1 MSKIFVNYPKCSTC
15 KRAEKFLK
23 ENNVEF
29 VNRNIVEENPTA
41 EELSLWMDKSGL
53 EPRKF
58 FNTSGVL
65 YREMNLKDK
74 IKTMSKEEM
83 IEILS
88 TNGMLVK
95 RPLLVTE
102 DIVLVGFKEEN
113 YKEVIPAPLLSRF
126 TMKALFEPVG
136 FEIKNKYIVEKAK
149 ALVEKYNDKYGKT
162 IDYADVIKKIDKNV
176 INSTK
181 NFRYLNRLV
190 QKALISTI
198 ENNE

>member
-23 ENNVEF
+23 ENKVEF

-102 DIVLVGFKEEN
+102 DIVIVGFKGEN
-113 YKEVIPAPLLSRF
+113 YK
-126 TMKALFEPVG
+126 
-136 FEIKNKYIVEKAK
+136 
-149 ALVEKYNDKYGKT
+149 
-162 IDYADVIKKIDKNV
+162 KI
-176 INSTK
+176 I
-181 NFRYLNRLV
+181 
-190 QKALISTI
+190 
-198 ENNE
+198 

>member
-29 VNRNIVEENPTA
+29 VNRNILEENPTA

-113 YKEVIPAPLLSRF
+113 YKEI
-126 TMKALFEPVG
+126 
-136 FEIKNKYIVEKAK
+136 I
-149 ALVEKYNDKYGKT
+149 
-162 IDYADVIKKIDKNV
+162 
-176 INSTK
+176 
-181 NFRYLNRLV
+181 
-190 QKALISTI
+190 
-198 ENNE
+198 

>member
-1 MSKIFVNYPKCSTC
+1 MSKIFVNSPKCSTC

-29 VNRNIVEENPTA
+29 VNRNIVEENPSA
-41 EELSLWMDKSGL
+41 EELALWMEKSGL

-95 RPLLVTE
+95 RPLLVM
-102 DIVLVGFKEEN
+102 DDKVLVGFKEEN
-113 YKEVIPAPLLSRF
+113 YKEI
-126 TMKALFEPVG
+126 
-136 FEIKNKYIVEKAK
+136 I
-149 ALVEKYNDKYGKT
+149 
-162 IDYADVIKKIDKNV
+162 
-176 INSTK
+176 
-181 NFRYLNRLV
+181 
-190 QKALISTI
+190 
-198 ENNE
+198 

>member
-1 MSKIFVNYPKCSTC
+1 MSKLFINYPKCSTC
-15 KRAEKFLK
+15 KKAEKFLK
-23 ENNVEF
+23 ENNIEF
-29 VNRNIVEENPTA
+29 INRNIVEENPSA
-41 EELSLWMDKSGL
+41 EELALWMEKSGL

-113 YKEVIPAPLLSRF
+113 YKEI
-126 TMKALFEPVG
+126 
-136 FEIKNKYIVEKAK
+136 I
-149 ALVEKYNDKYGKT
+149 
-162 IDYADVIKKIDKNV
+162 
-176 INSTK
+176 
-181 NFRYLNRLV
+181 
-190 QKALISTI
+190 
-198 ENNE
+198 

>member
-1 MSKIFVNYPKCSTC
+1 
-15 KRAEKFLK
+15 
-23 ENNVEF
+23 
-29 VNRNIVEENPTA
+29 
-41 EELSLWMDKSGL
+41 MDKSGL

-113 YKEVIPAPLLSRF
+113 YKEI
-126 TMKALFEPVG
+126 
-136 FEIKNKYIVEKAK
+136 I
-149 ALVEKYNDKYGKT
+149 
-162 IDYADVIKKIDKNV
+162 
-176 INSTK
+176 
-181 NFRYLNRLV
+181 
-190 QKALISTI
+190 
-198 ENNE
+198 

>member
-74 IKTMSKEEM
+74 VKTMSKDEM

-113 YKEVIPAPLLSRF
+113 YKEI
-126 TMKALFEPVG
+126 
-136 FEIKNKYIVEKAK
+136 I
-149 ALVEKYNDKYGKT
+149 
-162 IDYADVIKKIDKNV
+162 
-176 INSTK
+176 
-181 NFRYLNRLV
+181 
-190 QKALISTI
+190 
-198 ENNE
+198 

>member
-29 VNRNIVEENPTA
+29 VNRNIVEENPTT
-41 EELSLWMDKSGL
+41 EELALWMDKSGL

-83 IEILS
+83 IEVLS

-102 DIVLVGFKEEN
+102 DIVLVGFKEES
-113 YKEVIPAPLLSRF
+113 YKEI
-126 TMKALFEPVG
+126 
-136 FEIKNKYIVEKAK
+136 I
-149 ALVEKYNDKYGKT
+149 
-162 IDYADVIKKIDKNV
+162 
-176 INSTK
+176 
-181 NFRYLNRLV
+181 
-190 QKALISTI
+190 
-198 ENNE
+198 

>member
-41 EELSLWMDKSGL
+41 EELSLWMGKSGL

-113 YKEVIPAPLLSRF
+113 YK
-126 TMKALFEPVG
+126 
-136 FEIKNKYIVEKAK
+136 
-149 ALVEKYNDKYGKT
+149 
-162 IDYADVIKKIDKNV
+162 KI
-176 INSTK
+176 I
-181 NFRYLNRLV
+181 
-190 QKALISTI
+190 
-198 ENNE
+198 